1 MGSHGNARC
10 DYSNTNVS
18 HRKALL
24 NAIDVVNA
32 EAGHVRDLT
41 VIVSTRTILQA
52 VAKMPKIS
60 FSFSLL
66 LLSIPAH

>member
-1 MGSHGNARC
+1 MGPHGNARC

-32 EAGHVRDLT
+32 EAGLVRDLT